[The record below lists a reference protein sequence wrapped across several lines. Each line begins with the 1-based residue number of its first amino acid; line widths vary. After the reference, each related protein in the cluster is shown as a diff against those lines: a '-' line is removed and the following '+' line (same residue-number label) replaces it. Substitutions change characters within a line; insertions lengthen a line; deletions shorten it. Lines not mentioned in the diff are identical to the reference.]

1 VENLYYNLPV
11 RKQDLIKRSQYHLS
25 SALTL
30 IQGYSFFNRDTRIAL
45 SHIKDSKEDLLMAAE
60 TTKSLLDKCIKV
72 LGVEAIRYMIEIKYE
87 EEEYNI
93 TGVVSNPQVAIK
105 KSYNYISINSRLVNI
120 PPPIKGAITSAYK
133 EHNQSK
139 YMYVIEFRIK
149 PEWMDSNLS
158 PDKMDIILQQESRLA
173 ENLRVRNI

>member
-1 VENLYYNLPV
+1 M
-11 RKQDLIKRSQYHLS
+11 RKQDLDKRRQYHLS

-30 IQGYSFFNRDTRIAL
+30 IQGYSFFNRDTRITF
-45 SHIKDSKEDLLMAAE
+45 SHFKDSNEDLLMASQ

-72 LGVEAIRYMIEIKYE
+72 LGIEAMRYMIEIKYE
-87 EEEYNI
+87 EEEYSI

-120 PPPIKGAITSAYK
+120 PPPIKGAVSSAYK
-133 EHNQSK
+133 EYNQSK

-158 PDKMDIILQQESRLA
+158 PDKMDVIIQQENKLA
-173 ENLRVRNI
+173 ESLRVRNM